1 VNGYCIIDIS
11 IEVGSLL
18 SFEFRAKLL
27 QCEEWLHH
35 EAAELTYSL
44 ILQLNI
50 AFQSPDR
57 LITSTTR
64 PIEEVQLYFGVI
76 MISFSSPVS
85 FSNAIDILFEFDCL
99 LLVVCLRP
107 WPQSW

>member
-1 VNGYCIIDIS
+1 
-11 IEVGSLL
+11 VGSLL
-18 SFEFRAKLL
+18 SFEFKAKLL

-35 EAAELTYSL
+35 EAVELTYSL

-50 AFQSPDR
+50 VFQSSDR
-57 LITSTTR
+57 LITNTAR

-99 LLVVCLRP
+99 LLAVCLRP